1 MKSSELSLSHYLCLE
16 MNVLVRSRVIRND
29 MENNESPCK
38 STTDGAADALSVRK
52 ANPCLDQCPDFL

>member
-16 MNVLVRSRVIRND
+16 MNVLVRSRVIRNA

-38 STTDGAADALSVRK
+38 STTDGAADATECKEGKSVSGSVS
-52 ANPCLDQCPDFL
+52 